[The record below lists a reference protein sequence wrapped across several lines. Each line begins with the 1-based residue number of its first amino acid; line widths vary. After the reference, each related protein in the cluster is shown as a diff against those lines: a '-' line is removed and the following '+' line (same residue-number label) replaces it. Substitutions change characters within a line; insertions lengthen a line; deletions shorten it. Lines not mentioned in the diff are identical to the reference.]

1 MNVYLDHNIIDDI
14 SKGNLSLKPSAD
26 VIWIYSNENL
36 KEIRRSGD
44 DRFIEV
50 LKNLDA
56 RFIELKLDN
65 EFRIT
70 GEAIIHPPLN
80 PYDVYNNHIESVGSL
95 EDEEYLFKDLLGRL
109 QGANN
114 KDNILDLPENFE
126 KYIEE
131 LLEPHDLYNNELKSK
146 VSDVSSNLKQFT
158 ENELQNIGSL
168 EETRKALGTNK
179 GRATLTEEY
188 DNPLEELWQR
198 IKKELPNELTS
209 EQFYGFDPVNNEQYD
224 DWPIYLG
231 IVGCHGVLNFVG
243 YRPDK
248 GLSNIAELS
257 GIMSDGAH
265 IAYGAYCQ
273 GLLTR
278 DKRLISKAKAIYKF
292 KGISTTVLTWN
303 NNE

>member
-1 MNVYLDHNIIDDI
+1 MNIYLDHNIIDDI

-26 VIWIYSNENL
+26 TVWIYSNENL
-36 KEIRRSGD
+36 NEIRRSGNE
-44 DRFIEV
+44 RFLDV
-50 LKNLDA
+50 LKKIDA

-65 EFRIT
+65 KFRIT
-70 GEAIIHPPLN
+70 GEAIIHPSLN
-80 PYDVYNNHIESVGSL
+80 PYDVYDNYIESVGDL
-95 EDEEYLFKDLLGRL
+95 ENEEYLFKDLLGRL
-109 QGANN
+109 HGADN
-114 KDNILDLPENFE
+114 KDDILGLPENFE

-131 LLEPHDLYNNELKSK
+131 LLEPHDLYNNELKHK
-146 VSDVSSNLKQFT
+146 VFEVSSNLKHFSG
-158 ENELQNIGSL
+158 NGLQNIESL
-168 EETRKALGTNK
+168 EETRKSFGTNK

-209 EQFYGFDPVNNEQYD
+209 EKFYGFDPVNKEQYY

-231 IVGCHGVLNFVG
+231 IVGCHGVLNLVG

-248 GLSNIAELS
+248 GLSNIEELS

-278 DKRLISKAKAIYKF
+278 DKRLTSKAKAIYKF
-292 KGISTTVLTWN
+292 KNISTVVLSWTK
-303 NNE
+303 NE